1 MSRKPTVAVK
11 AVVTLDTKP
20 ISQQMDGI
28 RRAIES
34 GLVDVQTIT
43 SFKRLLAAP
52 RTPAIAV
59 TKSAKGSAL
68 AGTRGRKAVPTAGA
82 VETFPSGEWVSATK
96 TIVMK
101 CVTALATQIE
111 SRGDKDGKVEQG
123 TRNIVLCCKLALE
136 ALRQNEDHV
145 DVGVNWVN
153 KAYCGYIAKLVA
165 LEMVPK
171 SSQPQNEGARKG
183 D

>member
-34 GLVDVQTIT
+34 GIVDVQTIT
-43 SFKRLLAAP
+43 SFKRLLAP
-52 RTPAIAV
+52 PKCPAITL
-59 TKSAKGSAL
+59 TKPAKAPL
-68 AGTRGRKAVPTAGA
+68 ASTRGRKASTPAVP
-82 VETFPSGEWVSATK
+82 VETFPSGEWASATK
-96 TIVMK
+96 AIVMK

-111 SRGDKDGKVEQG
+111 SRGEKDGKVAQG

-136 ALRQNEDHV
+136 ALRQNEDHI

-165 LEMVPK
+165 LEMVLKFPIIPTRK
-171 SSQPQNEGARKG
+171 ARAY
-183 D
+183 

>member
-1 MSRKPTVAVK
+1 MSRKPAVAVK

-43 SFKRLLAAP
+43 SFKRLLAPPKA
-52 RTPAIAV
+52 PAIHLTKS
-59 TKSAKGSAL
+59 TKSASL
-68 AGTRGRKAVPTAGA
+68 ASTRGKKAATSAGA

-111 SRGDKDGKVEQG
+111 SRGEKDGKVEQG

-136 ALRQNEDHV
+136 ALRQKEAHV

-153 KAYCGYIAKLVA
+153 KGYCGYIAKLVA
-165 LEMVPK
+165 LEMVLK
-171 SSQPQNEGARKG
+171 FITAPQKEKG
-183 D
+183 GN

>member
-1 MSRKPTVAVK
+1 MSRKTVAVK

-43 SFKRLLAAP
+43 SLKRLLAP
-52 RTPAIAV
+52 PKTPAV
-59 TKSAKGSAL
+59 TLTKSTKSASVAS
-68 AGTRGRKAVPTAGA
+68 TRGKKATTSAA
-82 VETFPSGEWVSATK
+82 AMETFPSGEWVSATK

-111 SRGDKDGKVEQG
+111 SRGEKDGKVEQG

-136 ALRQNEDHV
+136 ALRQNEDHAE
-145 DVGVNWVN
+145 VGVNWVN

-165 LEMVPK
+165 LEMV
-171 SSQPQNEGARKG
+171 RK
-183 D
+183 